1 MNGNLPS
8 SARDKTLFTPGP
20 LTTSL
25 SVKQEMLRDAGSWH
39 YEFNEQVRQIR
50 EDLLTI
56 GGVSKESGFEC
67 VLMQGSGSFGV
78 EAAISTVTPRG
89 GKILI
94 PNNGAYGE
102 RAIKMARQASI
113 DFVELK
119 YAENEKACPDDIR
132 KALEADPSITT
143 VAVVHCETTTGILNP
158 IEDIGPVVKAAGRTY
173 IVDAMSSFGA
183 IPIDFE
189 KAGIDTLISSA
200 NKCLE
205 GVPGF
210 SFVILKRSV
219 LESSEGNSRSLCLD
233 LVDQWKTF
241 ETRGQFRYTPPTHS
255 LLAFRKALEEF
266 RNEGGVEGRSLR
278 YKSNYETLMAGMK
291 ELGFEAYLP
300 IEKQAYII
308 NSFYFPEHANFDFK
322 VFYRHLAD
330 RNLII
335 YPGKLTEVNCFRI
348 GSIGRIFP
356 SDVEALLAA
365 IRVALTK
372 MNIPLPLPPIQS
384 K

>member
-1 MNGNLPS
+1 M
-8 SARDKTLFTPGP
+8 FTPGP

-50 EDLLTI
+50 EDLLSI
-56 GGVSKESGFEC
+56 AGVSKSSGYEC

-94 PNNGAYGE
+94 PNNGAYGD
-102 RAIKMARQASI
+102 RMIKMARQASI

-119 YAENEKACPDDIR
+119 YAENEAACPEDIR

-158 IEDIGPVVKAAGRTY
+158 IDKIGPVVKAAGRTY

-183 IPIDFE
+183 VPIDFN
-189 KAGIDTLISSA
+189 ASGIDTLISSA

-210 SFVILKRSV
+210 SFVILRRAI

-241 ETRGQFRYTPPTHS
+241 EGRGQFRYTPPTHS

-266 RNEGGVEGRSLR
+266 RMEGGVEGRSKR
-278 YKSNYETLMAGMK
+278 YQSNYNTLIKGMS
-291 ELGFEAYLP
+291 ELGFEVYLP
-300 IEKQAYII
+300 KEKQSYII
-308 NSFYFPEHANFDFK
+308 NSFYFPEHPNFEFK
-322 VFYRHLAD
+322 GFYKELAD

-365 IRVALTK
+365 IRSALTA
-372 MNIPLPLPPIQS
+372 MNIPLPLAPIQS

>member
-1 MNGNLPS
+1 MNGNNPS

-50 EDLLTI
+50 EDLLSI
-56 GGVSKESGFEC
+56 AGVSKSSGYEC

-94 PNNGAYGE
+94 PNNGAYGD
-102 RAIKMARQASI
+102 RMIKMARQASI

-119 YAENEKACPDDIR
+119 YAENEAACPEDIR

-158 IEDIGPVVKAAGRTY
+158 IDKIGPVVKAAGRTY

-183 IPIDFE
+183 VPIDFN
-189 KAGIDTLISSA
+189 ASGIDTLISSA

-210 SFVILKRSV
+210 SFVILRRAI

-241 ETRGQFRYTPPTHS
+241 EGRGQFRYTPPTHS

-266 RNEGGVEGRSLR
+266 RMEGGVEGRSKR
-278 YKSNYETLMAGMK
+278 
-291 ELGFEAYLP
+291 YLP
-300 IEKQAYII
+300 KEKQSYII
-308 NSFYFPEHANFDFK
+308 NSFYFPEHPNFEFK
-322 VFYRHLAD
+322 GFYKELAD

-365 IRVALTK
+365 IRSALTA
-372 MNIPLPLPPIQS
+372 MNIPLPLAPIQS

>member
-1 MNGNLPS
+1 MNGNNPS

-50 EDLLTI
+50 EDLLSI
-56 GGVSKESGFEC
+56 AGVSKSSGYEC

-94 PNNGAYGE
+94 PNNGAYGD
-102 RAIKMARQASI
+102 RMIKMARQASI

-119 YAENEKACPDDIR
+119 YAENEAACPEDIR

-158 IEDIGPVVKAAGRTY
+158 IDKIGPVVKAAGRTY

-183 IPIDFE
+183 VPIDFNTS
-189 KAGIDTLISSA
+189 GIDTLISSA

-210 SFVILKRSV
+210 SFVILRRAV
-219 LESSEGNSRSLCLD
+219 LEGSEGNSRSLCLD
-233 LVDQWKTF
+233 LVDQWKAF

-266 RNEGGVEGRSLR
+266 RMEGGVEGRSKR
-278 YKSNYETLMAGMK
+278 YQSNYTTLIKGMS
-291 ELGFEAYLP
+291 ELGFEVYLP
-300 IEKQAYII
+300 KEKQSYII
-308 NSFYFPEHANFDFK
+308 NSFYFPEHPNFEFK
-322 VFYRHLAD
+322 RFYKELAD

-365 IRVALTK
+365 IRTALTV
-372 MNIPLPLPPIQS
+372 MNIPLPLAPIQS